1 VIQSTKGKAYDT
13 YRDHLKK
20 LIKSWCHTCHIK
32 WDKSIYLTAKF
43 FDDLVA
49 LWFIPGGSVTQYNS
63 VGRGISMLARR
74 SLMAIEAEYQMGN
87 KEATEQTKT
96 TRCLEDLLKDKQGK
110 VNTPAPDY
118 MQIKLNIG
126 TFCVDIGLV
135 EKPFQHTRL

>member
-1 VIQSTKGKAYDT
+1 
-13 YRDHLKK
+13 
-20 LIKSWCHTCHIK
+20 
-32 WDKSIYLTAKF
+32 
-43 FDDLVA
+43 
-49 LWFIPGGSVTQYNS
+49 
-63 VGRGISMLARR
+63 MLARR